1 MGEDLNRR
9 ILYQSEREI
18 ELMIKTIKNILSSMT
33 EVSDWII
40 TEEQSASKELFFV
53 KDKLD
58 MNRGTDIHEFAVR
71 VFVDFQEGEER
82 YSLDRKSVV

>member
-18 ELMIKTIKNILSSMT
+18 ELMIETIKNILSSMT

-40 TEEQSASKELFFV
+40 TEEQSTSKELFFCQRQAGYESR
-53 KDKLD
+53 
-58 MNRGTDIHEFAVR
+58 N
-71 VFVDFQEGEER
+71 R
-82 YSLDRKSVV
+82 YS